1 MRCDVVLQQKRAA
14 EKCVCVWCE
23 FQDVFST
30 TWPHGLISKR
40 GVLGMGASVWG
51 LSLPSQVTAQVQ
63 HVEWKQKLSWLS
75 HCLQLALP
83 LSLSLLP
90 ILLYLSVA
98 LLHSLC
104 LLDLPVSTHTTGC
117 GQRGAVK
124 RETQWWWQRRRWGT
138 NGPLLFLHVYGVH
151 TTHTRRHTTAGTG
164 NILDTVFKF
173 N

>member
-14 EKCVCVWCE
+14 EKCVCVWCK

-30 TWPHGLISKR
+30 TWPHGLISKG

-83 LSLSLLP
+83 LSLSLFSPYFTL
-90 ILLYLSVA
+90 
-98 LLHSLC
+98 SLC
-104 LLDLPVSTHTTGC
+104 CFASFIMLIRFACQHTHNWVWIEGGCEKRDAMMVAATTMGHEWTIVILACSWCAHHTHTYTHN
-117 GQRGAVK
+117 
-124 RETQWWWQRRRWGT
+124 RRDRQ
-138 NGPLLFLHVYGVH
+138 HS
-151 TTHTRRHTTAGTG
+151 RHC
-164 NILDTVFKF
+164 V
-173 N
+173 